1 MPPTVGFSA
10 VIAPIIF
17 AAVVAVVIYLVV
29 RPTHVHIRGHKLH
42 LHYCWVPCI
51 GVLLMLMCQ
60 TLNGEQLG
68 AGIKGDEHIQPLA
81 LLVLFMSLVRTHVT
95 APAATGRTC
104 FALAHSQH
112 VPMLPCPP
120 LQAYIA
126 GSLDMTGL
134 FAWLALKLTL
144 YSKGNGRLLFFLD
157 VALSAVTTLLTSND
171 VSIMCLTPIICYFA
185 AAAGVDPV
193 PYLIAEFL
201 PANILSMALFIGAAR
216 G

>member
-1 MPPTVGFSA
+1 
-10 VIAPIIF
+10 
-17 AAVVAVVIYLVV
+17 
-29 RPTHVHIRGHKLH
+29 
-42 LHYCWVPCI
+42 
-51 GVLLMLMCQ
+51 
-60 TLNGEQLG
+60 
-68 AGIKGDEHIQPLA
+68 
-81 LLVLFMSLVRTHVT
+81 
-95 APAATGRTC
+95 
-104 FALAHSQH
+104 
-112 VPMLPCPP
+112 MLPCPLL

-144 YSKGNGRLLFFLD
+144 YSKGNGRLLFFLYF
-157 VALSAVTTLLTSND
+157 ALSAVTTLLTSND

>member
-81 LLVLFMSLVRTHVT
+81 LLVLFMSLVRTHAT
-95 APAATGRTC
+95 APAAHTLHSHILNTSPC
-104 FALAHSQH
+104 CPAL
-112 VPMLPCPP
+112 
-120 LQAYIA
+120 
-126 GSLDMTGL
+126 
-134 FAWLALKLTL
+134 
-144 YSKGNGRLLFFLD
+144 
-157 VALSAVTTLLTSND
+157 LSRPTS
-171 VSIMCLTPIICYFA
+171 
-185 AAAGVDPV
+185 
-193 PYLIAEFL
+193 
-201 PANILSMALFIGAAR
+201 PAPWT
-216 G
+216 